1 LSPQWELRI
10 WGSDGA
16 GWTSLRKAQAL
27 CVDGAAIRTVRRRV
41 CWEWGE
47 GTQAWSIEIPV
58 PPRAS
63 GLRLTVRSVPAF
75 DFQP

>member
-1 LSPQWELRI
+1 M
-10 WGSDGA
+10 GSDGT
-16 GWTSLRKAQAL
+16 GWTFFKKAQAL
-27 CVDGAAIRTVRRRV
+27 CVDRAALRTLRRWV

-58 PPRAS
+58 QPRAS
-63 GLRLTVRSVPAF
+63 GLQLTVRSVPAF